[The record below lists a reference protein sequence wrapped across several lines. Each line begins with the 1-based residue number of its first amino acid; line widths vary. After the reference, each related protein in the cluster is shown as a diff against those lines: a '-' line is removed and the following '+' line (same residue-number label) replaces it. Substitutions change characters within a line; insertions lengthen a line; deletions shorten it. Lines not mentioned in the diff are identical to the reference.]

1 MKQQYFN
8 KKSNLGEMEEQQ
20 FKPGNSTC
28 QGLEV
33 GGMRTSPPGG
43 AGGGRA
49 GAACGGG
56 GAGAQGRGT
65 PDELR
70 AQGFQEGAFLQEG
83 MRSG

>member
-20 FKPGNSTC
+20 FKPGNSMC
-28 QGLEV
+28 QGPEV
-33 GGMRTSPPGG
+33 GGMQTSPPGG
-43 AGGGRA
+43 AGGDRA

-56 GAGAQGRGT
+56 GAGAQGRGA
-65 PDELR
+65 PDELW